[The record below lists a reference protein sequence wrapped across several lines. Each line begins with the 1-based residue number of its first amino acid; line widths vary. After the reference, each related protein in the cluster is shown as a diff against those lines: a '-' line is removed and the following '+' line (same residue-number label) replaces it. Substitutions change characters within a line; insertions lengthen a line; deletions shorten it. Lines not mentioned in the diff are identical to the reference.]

1 MCGNMK
7 CLLTFVPSSAAEPH
21 RRQARRAFTLIE
33 LLVVIAIIAILA
45 AMLLPA
51 LSRAK
56 EKGRRIRC
64 ASNMK
69 QVGIGVAMY
78 AGDNRDWVLQAR
90 WTAGSFVQ
98 NCLNPPE
105 AAAAATV
112 GLVVQSNYASI
123 WTCPN
128 PPGLPVYEP
137 SFPQW
142 VLGLLY
148 YGGITNWQN
157 PAGTFPSH
165 SPVKLTTAKPYWVLA
180 SDALMKVNGKW
191 GGQETGRELV
201 YSNMPQHR
209 NGNSVGPEGGQELFA
224 DGSVHW
230 YKFDRMY
237 YFTTW
242 NTGTRDAFFY
252 QDSADFEPN
261 LLNQLPNLKATRWR

>member
-1 MCGNMK
+1 M
-7 CLLTFVPSSAAEPH
+7 SSEPERVAGAATGSLPTTG
-21 RRQARRAFTLIE
+21 RRAFTLIE

-51 LSRAK
+51 LARAK

-69 QVGIGVAMY
+69 QVGIGVVMY

-90 WTAGSFVQ
+90 WTPNFFVQ

-105 AAAAATV
+105 AAAASTV
-112 GLVVQSNYASI
+112 GLNVQSNYASI

-128 PPGLPVYEP
+128 RPGLPVYEP

-142 VLGLLY
+142 VLGILY

-157 PAGTFPSH
+157 PAGNFRSH
-165 SPVKLTTAKPYWVLA
+165 SPIKLTSSKPYWVLA
-180 SDALMKVNGKW
+180 SDATMKVNGKW
-191 GGQETGRELV
+191 GGQEPGREFV
-201 YSNMPQHR
+201 YANMPQHLS
-209 NGNSVGPEGGQELFA
+209 GTQGKVPEGGQHLWA

-237 YFTTW
+237 YFATW
-242 NTGTRDAFFY
+242 SVGTRDSFFY
-252 QDSADFEPN
+252 QDSTDFEPN
-261 LLNQLPNLKATRWR
+261 LLAALPSLKATRWR